1 VIFILKTLLAYT
13 SGRRLHSLKNM
24 CGVALCQT
32 PPFKVA
38 LEAVCCF
45 LSNIVARASDK
56 GVVWPRSTFFF
67 SSLFSLSSSY
77 KNVKV
82 YSHLIFVS
90 NLVLILLIVFF
101 FFVILIDF
109 FL

>member
-1 VIFILKTLLAYT
+1 MIFILKTLLAYT
-13 SGRRLHSLKNM
+13 SGRRLHFLKNM

-32 PPFKVA
+32 LPSKMT
-38 LEAVCCF
+38 LEAVCYF

-56 GVVWPRSTFFF
+56 GVVWFMLTFFF

-77 KNVKV
+77 KNFKV

-90 NLVLILLIVFF
+90 NLVLIILIV
-101 FFVILIDF
+101 IF
-109 FL
+109 FLLF